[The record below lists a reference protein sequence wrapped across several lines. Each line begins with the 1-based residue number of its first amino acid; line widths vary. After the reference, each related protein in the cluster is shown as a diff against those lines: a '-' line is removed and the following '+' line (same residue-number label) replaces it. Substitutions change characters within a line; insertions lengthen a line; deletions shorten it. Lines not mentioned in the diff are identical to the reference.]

1 MKKITMATLALC
13 MASLMGCSSND
24 DEEPDEL
31 VLPVIVNKFETKVL
45 WQESVGDGVGH
56 YYSKLS
62 PTVYKETVY
71 VADRNGK
78 VKALSLETGEVIWQK
93 DVRANVAFWPWE
105 DSDNA
110 KLSGGLL
117 QAFGK
122 IYVGSE
128 HGEIIA
134 LDRETGEI
142 VWRKNV
148 PGEALSSPAAGDGLI
163 FANLGSGQLVALH
176 PDTGEQRWKYEQEVP
191 ALTLRGMSAPV
202 VANGGVLVGE
212 ETGKLTVLISE
223 SGFSAWKADIAVPK
237 GSSEFERLVD
247 VDVQPIVSGSMVY
260 TLAYNGNLAA
270 VDIRSGNVVFKR
282 EYSGYR
288 EISTDGQNIYL
299 VDSSGGIFALDKN
312 SGIERWSQPALVG
325 WHLTGPTVIGNNL
338 VLGDNEGN
346 LHWVDKTSGDL
357 VSREEFDSSGF
368 YVEAVTAGNKLII
381 TTRDGEVSVIEA
393 P

>member
-13 MASLMGCSSND
+13 MASLMGCSSSD
-24 DEEPDEL
+24 DEEPQEL
-31 VLPVIVNKFETKVL
+31 VLPVIVNQFETKVL

-78 VKALSLETGEVIWQK
+78 VKALSLETGDVIWQK
-93 DVRANVAFWPWE
+93 DVRENVAFWPWE

-288 EISTDGQNIYL
+288 EIATDGQNIFL

-346 LHWVDKTSGDL
+346 LHWLDKTSGDL

-368 YVEAVTAGNKLII
+368 YVEAVTAGNKLVI